1 MSAARAVWGNDLR
14 NIVRDR
20 TVGVLLVVPVIFLV
34 LLRFGYP
41 LIERQLPEVADYR
54 VLVLAAFCLIAGTF
68 PAFMTSFIMLDE
80 KDQGLFAAQRVLPVA
95 PARLLGY
102 RLLVVAVLSLV
113 YPLLLILGSGL
124 ADRTLPA
131 VLVLALLCALGSP
144 VATLFVVATAS
155 NKIEGLTLFKAI
167 FFVVVFAALGVAV
180 PGWWTWLTALIPTY
194 WIYAAFDADRPA
206 ALLVAAGV
214 AVAYHLAVLAVTYRR
229 FRRQVF

>member
-1 MSAARAVWGNDLR
+1 MNAARAVWGNDLR

-20 TVGVLLVVPVIFLV
+20 TVGVLLVVPLIFLV

-41 LIERQLPEVADYR
+41 LAERQAPRVADHR
-54 VLVLAAFCLIAGTF
+54 TLMLAACCLIAGTF

-80 KDQGLFAAQRVLPVA
+80 KDQGLFAAQRVLPVG

-102 RLLVVAVLSLV
+102 RLFVVALLSLI
-113 YPLLLILGSGL
+113 YPLILILGSGL
-124 ADRTLPA
+124 ADRSLPT

-155 NKIEGLTLFKAI
+155 NKIEGLTLFKGI
-167 FFVVVFAALGVAV
+167 FFVLVFAALGVAV

-194 WIYAAFDADRPA
+194 WIYVAFDADSTA
-206 ALLVAAGV
+206 GMLAAGGA
-214 AVAYHLAVLAVTYRR
+214 AVAYHLVVLAVAYRR

>member
-1 MSAARAVWGNDLR
+1 VNAARAVWGNDLR

-20 TVGVLLVVPVIFLV
+20 TVGMLLVVPVIFLV

-41 LIERQLPEVADYR
+41 LVERQLPEAADHR

-68 PAFMTSFIMLDE
+68 PALMTSFVMLDE

-124 ADRTLPA
+124 ADRALPA
-131 VLVLALLCALGSP
+131 VLVLALLCALGAP
-144 VATLFVVATAS
+144 VATLFVVATAG

-167 FFVVVFAALGVAV
+167 FSVVVFAALGVAA
-180 PGWWTWLTALIPTY
+180 PGWWSWFTALIPTY

-206 ALLVAAGV
+206 ALLVTAGV
-214 AVAYHLAVLAVTYRR
+214 AVAYHLAVLAVAYRR